1 MNSVAARAKL
11 NLYLHI
17 TGRRADGYHLLES
30 LIVFAELA
38 DQLKVEAA
46 DTLTLEVKGEFAEE
60 AGTREE
66 NLVLRAAELLQRV
79 TGVTYGA
86 KLTLQKHIPVGG
98 GLGGGSADA
107 AATLKLLNQ
116 FWALNLSDKELLALA
131 PKLGA
136 DVAMC
141 LASHPLIAR
150 GIGEELQPL
159 DHPLPQLTAV
169 LVHPR
174 QKLLTPHVYAM
185 LTEDWKHRG
194 HAGAVPEQGLISWLK
209 TNTRNDLQR
218 PAIAV
223 TPLVSEVLLAMET
236 TSPMPEFI
244 RMTGSGACCFALFG
258 DADRA
263 ATYAAA
269 LRHKHPDWWVRVSA
283 ISR

>member
-98 GLGGGSADA
+98 GLGGGGDGGG
-107 AATLKLLNQ
+107 
-116 FWALNLSDKELLALA
+116 D
-131 PKLGA
+131 GGGG
-136 DVAMC
+136 
-141 LASHPLIAR
+141 R
-150 GIGEELQPL
+150 GGSNGGGGRGNGGE
-159 DHPLPQLTAV
+159 
-169 LVHPR
+169 
-174 QKLLTPHVYAM
+174 
-185 LTEDWKHRG
+185 
-194 HAGAVPEQGLISWLK
+194 GAVS
-209 TNTRNDLQR
+209 
-218 PAIAV
+218 AV
-223 TPLVSEVLLAMET
+223 KDRV
-236 TSPMPEFI
+236 
-244 RMTGSGACCFALFG
+244 LFG
-258 DADRA
+258 GDRGDGKSGGFGGGPGGEFVWGS
-263 ATYAAA
+263 A
-269 LRHKHPDWWVRVSA
+269 LEGVRHVACIHLA
-283 ISR
+283 C